1 MNQAKTA
8 GVLLLLAV
16 LVAGAFSIFTVKE
29 TERAVLFRLG
39 EIVRTDF
46 KPGLHFKVP
55 FVNNIRTFESRLMT
69 LDIET
74 ERYLTSEKKNL
85 LVDAFVKW
93 RIDDVARFYRS
104 VSGDER
110 QGAIRLSQI
119 IKDSLRS
126 EFGKRTIQEVVSGER
141 SQIMDAVTAYADKQ
155 AEEFGVAVADVRLKR
170 IDLPSDVSDSV
181 YRRMEAERSRV
192 AKEFRSQ
199 GAEAAERIRA
209 DADRRRTEIL
219 AKAYSESEQ
228 VRGAGDAKAAEI
240 YADAYEKNKEFY
252 SFYRSLEAYRKT
264 FKDGN
269 DMIVIDPSS
278 EFFQYLKRAEIKGK

>member
-1 MNQAKTA
+1 MNQTKTI
-8 GVLLLLAV
+8 GVIMLLAI
-16 LVAGAFSIFTVKE
+16 LVAGAFSMFTVSE
-29 TERAVLFRLG
+29 TQKAILFRLG

-55 FVNNIRTFESRLMT
+55 FVNNVRTFEARLMT

-74 ERYLTSEKKNL
+74 ERYLTSEKKNV

-93 RIDDVARFYRS
+93 RIDDVARFFRS
-104 VSGDER
+104 VRGDES

-126 EFGKRTIQEVVSGER
+126 EFGKRSIQEVISGER
-141 SQIMDAVTAYADKQ
+141 SQIMDTVTAYANKQ
-155 AEEFGVAVADVRLKR
+155 AQEFGISVADVRLKR

-192 AKEFRSQ
+192 AREWRSQ
-199 GAEAAERIRA
+199 GAESAERIRA

-219 AKAYSESEQ
+219 AKAYRESQ
-228 VRGAGDAKAAEI
+228 KVRGAGDAAAADTYAKA
-240 YADAYEKNKEFY
+240 YKKDKEFY
-252 SFYRSLEAYRKT
+252 AFYRSLEAYRKT
-264 FKDGN
+264 LNSTN
-269 DMIVIDPSS
+269 DMLVLDPKS
-278 EFFQYLKRAEIKGK
+278 EFFKYFKQAEPNHK